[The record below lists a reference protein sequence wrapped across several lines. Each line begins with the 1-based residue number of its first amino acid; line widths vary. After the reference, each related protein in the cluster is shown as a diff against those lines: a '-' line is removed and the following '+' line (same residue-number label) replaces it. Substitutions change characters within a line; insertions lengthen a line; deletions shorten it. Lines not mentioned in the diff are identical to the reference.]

1 MQMQETALNSLV
13 DRVSVEQAAN
23 LASLAC
29 QTLDNQTQAQLV
41 HHTSHNVRKF
51 DFNLAQNTIQSTYT
65 LTGFG
70 GSVNNGRLRREKL

>member
-1 MQMQETALNSLV
+1 MQETALNSLV
-13 DRVSVEQAAN
+13 DRVSSEQAAS

-41 HHTSHNVRKF
+41 HHTSQNVRNF
-51 DFNLAQNTIQSTYT
+51 GFNMTQTPILSTYT

-70 GSVNNGRLRREKL
+70 GSVYNGRLRREKL

>member
-1 MQMQETALNSLV
+1 MQETALNSLV
-13 DRVSVEQAAN
+13 DRVSPEQAAS

-41 HHTSHNVRKF
+41 HHTSHNVRHF
-51 DFNLAQNTIQSTYT
+51 GFNLTPNPFLSTYT

-70 GSVNNGRLRREKL
+70 GSVDNGRLRREKL